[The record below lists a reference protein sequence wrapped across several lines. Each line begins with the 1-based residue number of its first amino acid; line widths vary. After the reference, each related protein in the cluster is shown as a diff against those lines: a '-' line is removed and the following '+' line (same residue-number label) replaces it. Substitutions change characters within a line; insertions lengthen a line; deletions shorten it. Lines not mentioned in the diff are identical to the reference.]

1 MYIDQANLATDAT
14 FIKRITL
21 AIAHFANYIVGEAP
35 SAANHQQRFRWAIN
49 AILNPGSIAQA
60 IAPAVCL
67 DPNVI
72 SQLGAIDDPT
82 LQTAVETVCNN
93 LLFT

>member
-1 MYIDQANLATDAT
+1 MYIDQANPSTDTT
-14 FIKRITL
+14 FIKRMTI
-21 AIAHFANYIVGEAP
+21 AVAHFANYIVGEAP
-35 SAANHQQRFRWAIN
+35 GAANHQQRFRWAIN
-49 AILNPGSIAQA
+49 AILNPGSIAQE
-60 IAPAVCL
+60 IAPAL
-67 DPNVI
+67 DSNVI